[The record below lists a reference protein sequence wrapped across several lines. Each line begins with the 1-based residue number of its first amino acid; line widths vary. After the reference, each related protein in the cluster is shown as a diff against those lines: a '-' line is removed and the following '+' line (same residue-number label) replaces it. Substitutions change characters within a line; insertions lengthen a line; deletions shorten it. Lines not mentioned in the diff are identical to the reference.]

1 VDLGGL
7 GVGGLLDLVL
17 SSLGE
22 ANAEE
27 AELVTVSGGAVNM
40 GLDLGLPLLD
50 DGALLVTGQLHTVEV
65 GEASVTLDL
74 LADETEFTVGGLV
87 TVEIS
92 LVDLVDAAAET
103 VSGKLGTGGAGD
115 QSLADQTVL
124 EDGWGLDFVPLLL
137 GEWVDNLLLA
147 SLFTLGKALILANSH
162 GDKLSPYYLLDNRN
176 RTQKWDESDF
186 DCLTDNKH
194 G

>member
-1 VDLGGL
+1 MDLGGL

-74 LADETEFTVGGLV
+74 LADETENDVKKR
-87 TVEIS
+87 E
-92 LVDLVDAAAET
+92 EKR
-103 VSGKLGTGGAGD
+103 KLTGIYGRWTRHRGD
-115 QSLADQTVL
+115 QP
-124 EDGWGLDFVPLLL
+124 G
-137 GEWVDNLLLA
+137 
-147 SLFTLGKALILANSH
+147 
-162 GDKLSPYYLLDNRN
+162 
-176 RTQKWDESDF
+176 
-186 DCLTDNKH
+186 
-194 G
+194 